1 MSIVKYLSEKNL
13 IQIDKTNPN
22 LSKFDELFKYME
34 SENQE
39 PIFVTHK
46 QDFEDNNPNLS
57 FIKIDSNHSYIKRN
71 HYLVFSSK
79 NYQPK
84 TFQSKL
90 DVIDFVRKNL

>member
-22 LSKFDELFKYME
+22 LSKFDELFNYMK

-57 FIKIDSNHSYIKRN
+57 FIKIDSNHPYIKKN

>member
-1 MSIVKYLSEKNL
+1 MSIVKYLSKKNL

-22 LSKFDELFKYME
+22 LSKFDELFNYME

-57 FIKIDSNHSYIKRN
+57 FIKIDSNHPYIKKN
-71 HYLVFSSK
+71 HYLVFLSK

>member
-22 LSKFDELFKYME
+22 LSKFDELFNYME

-46 QDFEDNNPNLS
+46 QDFEDNNQNLS
-57 FIKIDSNHSYIKRN
+57 FIKIDSNHPYIKKN

-79 NYQPK
+79 
-84 TFQSKL
+84 KL
-90 DVIDFVRKNL
+90 ST

>member
-22 LSKFDELFKYME
+22 LSKFDELFNYME

-46 QDFEDNNPNLS
+46 QDFGDNNPNLS
-57 FIKIDSNHSYIKRN
+57 FIKIDSNHPYIKKN

>member
-1 MSIVKYLSEKNL
+1 MSIIKYLSEKNL

-22 LSKFDELFKYME
+22 LSKFDELFNYMK

-46 QDFEDNNPNLS
+46 QDFEDNNQNLS
-57 FIKIDSNHSYIKRN
+57 FIKIDSNHPYIKRN

-90 DVIDFVRKNL
+90 DVIDFVKNNL

>member
-46 QDFEDNNPNLS
+46 QDFEDNNPNLI
-57 FIKIDSNHSYIKRN
+57 FIKIDSNHPYIKRN

>member
-1 MSIVKYLSEKNL
+1 MSIIKYLSEKNL

-22 LSKFDELFKYME
+22 LSKFDELFNYIK

-39 PIFVTHK
+39 PIFVTYK

-57 FIKIDSNHSYIKRN
+57 FIKIDSNHPYIKRN

-84 TFQSKL
+84 TFKSKL

>member
-1 MSIVKYLSEKNL
+1 MSIVKHLSKKNL

-22 LSKFDELFKYME
+22 LSKFDELFNYMK

-57 FIKIDSNHSYIKRN
+57 FIKIDSNHPYIKRN

>member
-1 MSIVKYLSEKNL
+1 MSIVKYLSKKNL
-13 IQIDKTNPN
+13 IQIDKINPN
-22 LSKFDELFKYME
+22 LSKFDELFNYMK

-39 PIFVTHK
+39 QIFVTHK

-57 FIKIDSNHSYIKRN
+57 FIKIDSNHPYIKRN

-90 DVIDFVRKNL
+90 DVIDFVKNNL

>member
-1 MSIVKYLSEKNL
+1 MSTVKYLSEKNL

-22 LSKFDELFKYME
+22 LSKFDELFTYIK

-57 FIKIDSNHSYIKRN
+57 FIKIDSNHPYIKKN